1 MRYAVGVLGTLVV
14 VLAGFV
20 VALWM
25 RIDALDVRIV
35 GVTAANWTM
44 QEVWLSTVMD
54 DIIKLDQR
62 VKAIEQR

>member
-1 MRYAVGVLGTLVV
+1 MVV